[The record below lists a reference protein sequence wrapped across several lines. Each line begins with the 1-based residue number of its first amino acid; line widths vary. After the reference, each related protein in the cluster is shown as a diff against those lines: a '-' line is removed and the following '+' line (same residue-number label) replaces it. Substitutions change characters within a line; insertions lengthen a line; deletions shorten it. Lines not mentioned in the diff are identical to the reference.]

1 MRSDDPVLRKRL
13 EQMNRFAFMS
23 VTYTFG
29 SRREILDG
37 KTISQWISYDE
48 NDQPVIDEEQ
58 LAAYVKALGSEYN
71 TAYTKRNL
79 RPATVQR

>member
-1 MRSDDPVLRKRL
+1 
-13 EQMNRFAFMS
+13 MNRFAFMS

-71 TAYTKRNL
+71 TAYTKRKFKTSYGPEVEVAGVYGW
-79 RPATVQR
+79 RD